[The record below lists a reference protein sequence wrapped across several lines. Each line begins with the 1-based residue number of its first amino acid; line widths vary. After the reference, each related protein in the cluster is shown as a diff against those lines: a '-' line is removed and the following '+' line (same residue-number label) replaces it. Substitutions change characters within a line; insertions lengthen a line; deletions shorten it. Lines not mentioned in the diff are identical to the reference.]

1 MSVQELALGVLMVRE
16 KTHGRIER
24 TGVSDA
30 RKAHTSTRLRN
41 KRARSVS
48 FESIQ
53 TRRCG
58 SSMAD
63 AMAPLQPPW
72 ESRKYR
78 RVLVKWKIL
87 EGN

>member
-1 MSVQELALGVLMVRE
+1 MVRE
-16 KTHGRIER
+16 NTHGRIER
-24 TGVSDA
+24 AGVSDA
-30 RKAHTSTRLRN
+30 RKAHFDPLA
-41 KRARSVS
+41 KQAGEKCAL
-48 FESIQ
+48 ESIQ
-53 TRRCG
+53 TRGCG

-63 AMAPLQPPW
+63 AMAPLQLSW

>member
-1 MSVQELALGVLMVRE
+1 MSAQELALGVLMVRE

-24 TGVSDA
+24 TGVADA
-30 RKAHTSTRLRN
+30 RKAHFDPLATN
-41 KRARSVS
+41 KRARSVP

-63 AMAPLQPPW
+63 AMAPLQP
-72 ESRKYR
+72 S
-78 RVLVKWKIL
+78 
-87 EGN
+87 